1 MANTSYLLTVEPG
14 GVCIFDREPSNSMHS
29 HRYWEICVVR
39 NGMGEY
45 IERGATYPLKAG
57 SLFASPPDV
66 LHEIR
71 SPVTR
76 DLELFFVSF
85 TIRSSPTSSS
95 TESDSI
101 VEAFVENHHV
111 ALTDMRSM
119 LPFGELM
126 GNAATPNIANDLARI
141 FTLEAMDRLA
151 TSSALA
157 KPDDEVSHEI
167 QRAIRFLTSQCN
179 RTLTVQEVAD
189 HVAMS
194 PRTLH
199 RKFVNH
205 FGHGV
210 AKEIRQQKMR
220 RAAHHLLMG
229 YSVNEVA
236 HGVGIEDASQFSA
249 AFLAEIGS
257 RPKAFQQTYLP
268 GCLNQRP
275 A

>member
-1 MANTSYLLTVEPG
+1 MATESHLLTVEPG
-14 GVCIFDREPSNSMHS
+14 GVCVFDREPSNSMHS

-39 NGMGEY
+39 RGTGEY
-45 IERGATYPLKAG
+45 IERGVIYPLQAG

-71 SPVTR
+71 SPITR

-85 TIRSSPTSSS
+85 TIRSSPTSVSS
-95 TESDSI
+95 ESDAI
-101 VEAFVENHHV
+101 VEAFLENHHI
-111 ALTDMRSM
+111 ALTDMHSM
-119 LPFGELM
+119 LPFGELIS
-126 GNAATPNIANDLARI
+126 NAVTPNIANDLARI
-141 FTLEAMDRLA
+141 FTLEAMNRLGM
-151 TSSALA
+151 SSA
-157 KPDDEVSHEI
+157 VSKSENLSSHDVE
-167 QRAIRFLTSQCN
+167 RAMRFLSSQCN
-179 RTLTVQEVAD
+179 RPLTVQEVAD

-199 RKFVNH
+199 RKFVTH

-229 YSVNEVA
+229 YSVTEVA
-236 HGVGIEDASQFSA
+236 QSVGIVDASQFSA

-268 GCLNQRP
+268 GNFGKG
-275 A
+275 